1 MSWAELMARA
11 GQEAQYV
18 SFGGAAGSGEVTP
31 GGGEADRQ
39 TGQTVKET

>member
-18 SFGGAAGSGEVTP
+18 SFGGAAGSGGGDARRRVRLTGRP
-31 GGGEADRQ
+31 GRQ
-39 TGQTVKET
+39 

>member
-18 SFGGAAGSGEVTP
+18 SFGGAAGSG
-31 GGGEADRQ
+31 GGVRLTGRLGRQ
-39 TGQTVKET
+39 